1 MVSDLEMIVSQGGT
15 NNILGSSPRIKK
27 NGKDIDDDTVIK
39 FMPDSNS
46 QQVRS
51 RILKKGQSQAY
62 F

>member
-39 FMPDSNS
+39 FMPDTNG

-51 RILKKGQSQAY
+51 RIIKKGQSQAY
-62 F
+62 I